1 VVTLC
6 QQRSIS
12 VVEVFCVLTFMV
24 GFIVFDVFVTL
35 AEDDV
40 LEAISYVFAGIICL
54 AVILLA
60 LAVDL
65 QYYYLI
71 SSISGGEQT
80 LRVLYTDIVNNI
92 LCLLRIFF
100 CWIRYLFYDLQAEL
114 VDFSFHYTELA
125 EEAMLG
131 TGLANN
137 AFGGQAL
144 G

>member
-1 VVTLC
+1 
-6 QQRSIS
+6 
-12 VVEVFCVLTFMV
+12 MV

>member
-1 VVTLC
+1 VAETFSLV
-6 QQRSIS
+6 
-12 VVEVFCVLTFMV
+12 TFMV
-24 GFIVFDVFVTL
+24 SFILFDAFVTL

-40 LEAISYVFAGIICL
+40 LEAVSYAFAGVICL

-80 LRVLYTDIVNNI
+80 LRLIYTDVVNNT

-100 CWIRYLFYDLQAEL
+100 C
-114 VDFSFHYTELA
+114 
-125 EEAMLG
+125 
-131 TGLANN
+131 
-137 AFGGQAL
+137 
-144 G
+144 